1 MRNLLAIIIPFYKL
15 AFFEAT
21 LASLQNQTNKEF
33 SVYIGDDASPEDC
46 TFLLEKYKGKFD
58 FKYHRFE
65 TNLGGKSLT
74 QQWER
79 CIALANDEEWFMI
92 LGDDDYLGENVVEEF
107 YKYQEII
114 QQESINVIKLNSVIV
129 DEHNKIKFEKK
140 PEPLIKSSIDHFFD
154 KYIIEG
160 RSSLSEHIFRKD
172 KFEKYGFVEM
182 PFAWHSDD
190 LALLE
195 FSEYGNILFIENGV
209 CCVRV
214 FSESISGNPE
224 KNKKEKWQ
232 ASKIFFDRICQ
243 NLLCFNNEE
252 KRKLFDLIEWHQ
264 KNKEIKIKI
273 PFKLIE
279 FCSAYG
285 WKGILKVIKQ

>member
-1 MRNLLAIIIPFYKL
+1 MNSILAIIIPFYKL
-15 AFFEAT
+15 AFFEET
-21 LASLQNQTNKEF
+21 LESLANQTNQNFK
-33 SVYIGDDASPEDC
+33 VYIGDDASPEDC
-46 TFLLEKYKGKFD
+46 TLLLEKYKGKFD
-58 FKYHRFE
+58 FTYHRFE
-65 TNLGGKSLT
+65 KNIGGKSLT

-79 CIALANDEEWFMI
+79 CIALANDEQWFII
-92 LGDDDYLGENVVEEF
+92 LGDDDYLGNNVVEEF

-114 QQESINVIKLNSVIV
+114 QQESIKVIKLNSVIV

-154 KYIIEG
+154 KYIVEG

-172 KFEKYGFVEM
+172 KFKKYGFVEM

-209 CCVRV
+209 CYVRV

-224 KNKKEKWQ
+224 KNKKEKWH
-232 ASKIFFDRICQ
+232 ATKIFFDKICQ
-243 NLLCFNNEE
+243 NLVCFNTEE

-273 PFKLIE
+273 PFKLAE
-279 FCSAYG
+279 FYKSYG
-285 WKGILKVIKQ
+285 WKGILKFIIQ